1 MSPVE
6 QIITIDPDEIRGW
19 AEERDAKP
27 MKKRG
32 TGHSGMDP
40 AVLDLAFPRKD
51 DPSLEPF
58 DWDDW
63 FNELDEQ
70 RLAAILWGEGAES
83 TIKIMR
89 RDRVVMSAPEKK

>member
-1 MSPVE
+1 MSPIE
-6 QIITIDPDEIRGW
+6 QIVTIDPDEIRGW
-19 AEERDAKP
+19 AEARDAKP

-40 AVLDLAFPRKD
+40 AVLDLAFPGKD

-58 DWDDW
+58 EWDDW

-70 RLAAILWGEGAES
+70 RLAAVLWGEGAES
-83 TIKIMR
+83 TIKVMR
-89 RDRVVMSAPEKK
+89 RDRVVMTAPEKQ

>member
-6 QIITIDPDEIRGW
+6 QIITADPDEIRAW
-19 AEERDAKP
+19 AEARDAQP

-40 AVLDLAFPRKD
+40 AVLDLAFPWKD

-89 RDRVVMSAPEKK
+89 RDRVVMSAPEQK

>member
-1 MSPVE
+1 MAASE
-6 QIITIDPDEIRGW
+6 QTITIDPDTIRAW
-19 AEERDAKP
+19 VQERGGEP

-40 AVLDLAFPRKD
+40 AVLGLAFPGKD
-51 DPSLEPF
+51 DPSLEAF
-58 DWDDW
+58 GWDDW

>member
-19 AEERDAKP
+19 AEARDAQP

-40 AVLDLAFPRKD
+40 AVLDLAFSHKD

-63 FNELDEQ
+63 FNELEEQ

-89 RDRVVMSAPEKK
+89 RDRVVMSAPEKQ

>member
-1 MSPVE
+1 MSPIE

-19 AEERDAKP
+19 AEERGATP
-27 MKKRG
+27 AKKRG

-40 AVLDLAFPRKD
+40 AILDLAFPGKEDR
-51 DPSLEPF
+51 SLEPF
-58 DWDDW
+58 DWEDW
-63 FNELDEQ
+63 FSELDEQ

-89 RDRVVMSAPEKK
+89 RDRVVMTEKK

>member
-1 MSPVE
+1 
-6 QIITIDPDEIRGW
+6 
-19 AEERDAKP
+19 

-40 AVLDLAFPRKD
+40 AVLDLAFPGTD

-70 RLAAILWGEGAES
+70 RLAAVLWGEGDES

>member
-6 QIITIDPDEIRGW
+6 QIITADPDEIRGW
-19 AEERDAKP
+19 AEARDAQP

-40 AVLDLAFPRKD
+40 AVLALAFPHKD

>member
-1 MSPVE
+1 MSPIE

-19 AEERDAKP
+19 AEERGANP

-32 TGHSGMDP
+32 TGQSGMDP
-40 AVLDLAFPRKD
+40 AVLDLAFPGKD

-58 DWDDW
+58 EWEDW

-70 RLAAILWGEGAES
+70 RLAAILWGEGVES